1 VVGYVE
7 PVPEFYS
14 RMLSLTT
21 MTREGLSGLNAL
33 SDAEKSRLESLERL
47 LDRLVS
53 ISTDELAGREL
64 SEDDYAFIRNFGEE
78 LDSIVTGVEAQ
89 GKETTLVA
97 DVHTDANSGLVLEE
111 GVGYVDLALV
121 AYKLPGGGF
130 ILGAGP
136 TLSYYEFKQP
146 MSDRLTDEQWKETLE
161 QGKQPSRP
169 DWVDSFYGE

>member
-1 VVGYVE
+1 
-7 PVPEFYS
+7 
-14 RMLSLTT
+14 

-33 SDAEKSRLESLERL
+33 SDGEKSRLESLERL

-53 ISTDELAGREL
+53 ISTDELEGREL
-64 SEDDYAFIRNFGEE
+64 GEDDYAFIRNFGEE
-78 LDSIVTGVEAQ
+78 LDSIVTGVEAR

-97 DVHTDANSGLVLEE
+97 DVHTDANSGQVLEE

-121 AYKLPGGGF
+121 AYKVPGGRF

-161 QGKQPSRP
+161 QGQQPSRP
-169 DWVDSFYGE
+169 GWIDSFYGE